1 MNTSTLYVVMMLSWA
16 EISRSTFWNMPV
28 EARCCSSSS
37 FESLIMIGRIV
48 RFSIMAVA
56 NSSIDFWR
64 EVKVALSWLS
74 RVDFVFA
81 SVARVQQ
88 QLRRRVKSV
97 MYVTGW

>member
-1 MNTSTLYVVMMLSWA
+1 
-16 EISRSTFWNMPV
+16 
-28 EARCCSSSS
+28 
-37 FESLIMIGRIV
+37 MIGRIV

-97 MYVTGW
+97 MYVSGWCSLRNLSHEKRLRGRELAMKYSIVSSTALEESARKAE